1 MCPRFRV
8 LGYLIIVL
16 LGVTIC
22 IMIFI
27 INISNNDIA
36 RPYAL
41 ASLESELPERPII
54 YDYSLK
60 AELVFQREV
69 DREGGTLSPVSSMT
83 FLDKND
89 ILILNKNEGIVS
101 RIVNGVLLK
110 EPLLDVNVANKRER
124 GMLGIDATNEYVSEN
139 NNRSDDLR
147 HVFLYYTESQN
158 KDGSDICKATY
169 ICISDKETKGNQL
182 YSYEFRNGKLVN
194 PRLLLHLPSWPA
206 PAHNGGAIKIG
217 PDNNLYVTTGDLVG
231 SDNGSSRTRA
241 QNYRNGTE
249 PDGRSGILRIT
260 LEGKPVSDGILGDEY
275 PVDLYYA
282 YGIRNSFGIDFDPVT
297 GQLWDTENGPD
308 FGDEINLV
316 EPGFNSGW
324 YKLQGVW
331 KPRYDS
337 IRGGDLIAGDKLLIP
352 DIDYLENFDGKG
364 EYSQPEFTWNYTVGP
379 TALTFL
385 HTDNYPKIY
394 KDDLFVGDT
403 NNGYLYHFDLNENRT
418 SLILDGVLSDKI
430 ADNPEELKEIIFGL
444 NFGQITDIE
453 ISPDG
458 YLYILSH
465 YKNKATIFK
474 IVSSS

>member
-1 MCPRFRV
+1 M
-8 LGYLIIVL
+8 
-16 LGVTIC
+16 TIFVVVF
-22 IMIFI
+22 M
-27 INISNNDIA
+27 NNNDGLDEL
-36 RPYAL
+36 YGL
-41 ASLESELPERPII
+41 VSKEDELPNMPII
-54 YDYSLK
+54 YDSSLK
-60 AELVFQREV
+60 AELVFQREI

-83 FLDKND
+83 FLDDDD
-89 ILILNKNEGIVS
+89 ILILNKNEGIVN

-124 GMLGIDATNEYVSEN
+124 GMLGIDATNEYLSVN
-139 NNRSDDLR
+139 TNRNDDLL

-158 KDGSDICKATY
+158 NDGSDICKATY
-169 ICISDKETKGNQL
+169 ICISDKETKGNKL

-194 PRLLLHLPSWPA
+194 PKLLLDLPSWPA
-206 PAHNGGAIKIG
+206 PSHNGGTIIIG
-217 PDNNLYVTTGDLVG
+217 PDKNLYVTTGDLVG
-231 SDNGSSRTRA
+231 SDNESSQTRA

-249 PDGRSGILRIT
+249 PDGRAGILRVT
-260 LEGKPVSDGILGDEY
+260 LEGKPASDGILGNEF
-275 PVDLYYA
+275 PVNLYYA
-282 YGIRNSFGIDFDPVT
+282 YGIRNSFGIDFDPIT

-337 IRGGDLIAGDKLLIP
+337 IRGGDLIAGDRLLNP

-364 EYSQPEFTWNYTVGP
+364 KYSQPEFTWNYTVGP
-379 TALTFL
+379 TALKFL
-385 HTDNYPKIY
+385 HSGSYPKIY

-418 SLILDGVLSDKI
+418 SLKLDGVLNDKT
-430 ADNPEELKEIIFGL
+430 ADKPEELKEIIFGS

-453 ISPDG
+453 LSPDG

-465 YKNKATIFK
+465 YKNKATIFR
-474 IVSSS
+474 IVPSN

>member
-8 LGYLIIVL
+8 PTNFIIVL
-16 LGVTIC
+16 LGVSIC
-22 IMIFI
+22 ITIFI
-27 INISNNDIA
+27 IRNNNNYID
-36 RPYAL
+36 RPYAF
-41 ASLESELPERPII
+41 ASLEAELPEMPII
-54 YDYSLK
+54 YDSSLK
-60 AELVFQREV
+60 AELVFQREI

-83 FLDKND
+83 FLDKDD
-89 ILILNKNEGIVS
+89 ILILNKNEGIVN
-101 RIVNGVLLK
+101 RIVNSVLLK

-124 GMLGIDATNEYVSEN
+124 GMLGIAATSDSVSAN
-139 NNRSDDLR
+139 TTRSQDLQ

-182 YSYEFRNGKLVN
+182 YSYELRNGKLVD

-206 PAHNGGAIKIG
+206 PAHNGGTIRIG

-231 SDNGSSRTRA
+231 SDNESSRTRA

-249 PDGRSGILRIT
+249 PDGRAGILRVT
-260 LEGKPVSDGILGDEY
+260 LEGKPVSDGILGNEF

-282 YGIRNSFGIDFDPVT
+282 YGIRNSFGIDFDPIT

-308 FGDEINLV
+308 YGDEINIV
-316 EPGFNSGW
+316 KPGFNSGW

-337 IRGGDLIAGDKLLIP
+337 IRGGDLIAGDKLLVP
-352 DIDYLENFDGKG
+352 DVDYLENFDGKG

-379 TALTFL
+379 TALKFL
-385 HTDNYPKIY
+385 HSDSYPKFY

-403 NNGYLYHFDLNENRT
+403 NNGYLYHFDLNEDRT
-418 SLILDGVLSDKI
+418 SLKLDGVLSDKI
-430 ADNPEELKEIIFGL
+430 ADNPEELKEIIFGV
-444 NFGQITDIE
+444 NFGQITDIDV
-453 ISPDG
+453 SPDG

-474 IVSSS
+474 IVSSN